1 MTSPELVSTVIPTFN
16 RREMVCRAVNSALA
30 QTYPAQEIIVVD
42 DGSTDGTAQMLR
54 DQYGDRVICV
64 SQANAGVSRARNCGV
79 RMARGSLIALLDSD
93 DEWKSDKLTKQVDFL
108 DRHPDIDM
116 VLCDVQR
123 VDRHRRPI
131 NVFRRREVI
140 RNDGDVLLDLL
151 ANPSLVPA
159 SVLMRRGVYTALSGF
174 DESLR
179 TAEDI
184 DFHLRAALRFR
195 IGVIDEALTIA
206 MRGHD
211 GLSSDPQSDSD
222 YVRVIEHFVTTYSS
236 RIPRP
241 IGRQTLFSTYCRN
254 SRSSIVS
261 GRLSQG
267 WKYWTKAFTNAGS
280 LHNVST
286 LAALLAVFGITIS
299 VSAARSL
306 GIK

>member
-1 MTSPELVSTVIPTFN
+1 MI
-16 RREMVCRAVNSALA
+16 CRAVNSALA
-30 QTYPAQEIIVVD
+30 QTYPAQEIVVVD
-42 DGSTDGTAQMLR
+42 DGSTDGTAQLLH
-54 DQYGDRVICV
+54 DQYGDRVICIT
-64 SQANAGVSRARNCGV
+64 QPNGGVSRARNSGV
-79 RMARGSLIALLDSD
+79 RAARGSLIALLDSD
-93 DEWKSDKLTKQVDFL
+93 DEWKSDKLAKQVAYL
-108 DRHPDIDM
+108 NLHPDIDM

-123 VDRHRRPI
+123 VDRHRSPI

-140 RNDGDVLLDLL
+140 RGDGDVLLDLL

-159 SVLMRRGVYTALSGF
+159 SVLMRTAVYSALNGF

-195 IGVIDEALTIA
+195 IGVIEEALTIA

-222 YVRVIEHFVTTYSS
+222 YVRVIERFVATYAS

-241 IGRQTLFSTYCRN
+241 VGRQALFSTYSRN

-267 WKYWTKAFTNAGS
+267 FRYWTKALANTGS

-286 LAALLAVFGITIS
+286 LAALLAVIGTTVS
-299 VSAARSL
+299 VGAARMI